1 MIDTV
6 LADQAL
12 ELLSCT
18 IADIIEE
25 AHPIT
30 VEAVIGGDRS
40 REDLLAE
47 AGEDVLTLVRA
58 MRVYRRRVVAAPAA
72 YGAADGE

>member
-1 MIDTV
+1 MIDSI
-6 LADQAL
+6 LADHAL

-25 AHPIT
+25 AYPIT

-58 MRVYRRRVVAAPAA
+58 MRVYRRRVVSTQPADR
-72 YGAADGE
+72 AADGE

>member
-25 AHPIT
+25 AHPVT
-30 VEAVIGGDRS
+30 VDVVIGGDRS

-58 MRVYRRRVVAAPAA
+58 MRVYRRRVIPSPSAE
-72 YGAADGE
+72 AADGE